1 MLPDIRAG
9 LAALA
14 LETGAWSGL
23 TLLDGRPDAALASF
37 LLLHAL
43 ASVLLALALLPL
55 VPPRMATPRLGML
68 ALMAAV
74 AFAIPVAG
82 FLGLIAAFPI
92 LTRQLVRHRVADFE
106 SLQLP
111 EFDQDQRR
119 PSQLRYA
126 GLRTF
131 LGQAA
136 VPVPTRVRAMAT
148 LRHVSARTAAPLL
161 RDALGDPSE
170 ELRLL
175 AYGMLDN
182 LEKRVN
188 RAIAGELHAFEAAAP
203 GSAPALQSAER
214 LSDLYWELVYEE
226 LAQGD
231 LRTHAIDQ
239 SLHYADSVLQHQPG
253 NAALHLR
260 RGRLLA
266 ERGQVQEA
274 AQALERARTL
284 GLPATRILP
293 YLAQLRFEQRDF
305 GGARALM
312 RELDQWG
319 ALPRLRPV
327 IDYWN
332 RS

>member
-1 MLPDIRAG
+1 MLLDIRAA

-14 LETGAWSGL
+14 LEIGAWSSL
-23 TLLDGRPDAALASF
+23 PLLAGRSDAALAAF

-43 ASVLLALALLPL
+43 ASVLLAVALLPL
-55 VPPRMATPRLGML
+55 IPGRMARPRRGML

-74 AFAIPVAG
+74 SFAIPVAG
-82 FLGLIAAFPI
+82 FLGLVAAFPI
-92 LTRQLVRHRVADFE
+92 LTRQFVRHRAADFE

-131 LGQAA
+131 LGQSA
-136 VPVPTRVRAMAT
+136 VPVPTRQRAMAA
-148 LRHVSARTAAPLL
+148 LRHVPARTAAPVL

-175 AYGMLDN
+175 AYGMLDQM
-182 LEKRVN
+182 EKRVN
-188 RAIAGELHAFEAAAP
+188 LAIAGELQAFEQAAA
-203 GSAPALQSAER
+203 GSSRALQGAER
-214 LSDLYWELVYEE
+214 LSDLYWELVYDE

-231 LRTHAIDQ
+231 LRTHAIEQ
-239 SLHYADSVLQHQPG
+239 SLRFADIVLQSQPDH
-253 NAALHLR
+253 AALQLR

-266 ERGQVQEA
+266 ESGRAQEA
-274 AQALERARTL
+274 QEALDRAGSL

-327 IDYWN
+327 IDYWT
-332 RS
+332 RP